1 MVILSF
7 SFVFYYNARCRKA
20 AALFIPFRPIVEK
33 GVGIHFI
40 ESSFVD
46 ADGAFA
52 VWADDLVAL
61 HLDGHVPFA
70 DARFVATQD
79 FAVAD
84 LVVFPEFCFAGGAA
98 DGEHERLSPF

>member
-7 SFVFYYNARCRKA
+7 SFVFYYNARWRKA
-20 AALFIPFRPIVEK
+20 AALFIPFCPIVEK

-40 ESSFVD
+40 EGSFVD

-52 VWADDLVAL
+52 VWTDDLVAL

-70 DARFVATQD
+70 DARFVA
-79 FAVAD
+79 A
-84 LVVFPEFCFAGGAA
+84 
-98 DGEHERLSPF
+98 